1 MGQNDLIDVS
11 SGLQQR
17 LFDSRLEAILEARN
31 AHLMIFTD
39 FEEKFI
45 QSMLDRQGLR
55 EIFGGAVSVTTRQ
68 MNMLKEIAD
77 KVGNHRCGI

>member
-11 SGLQQR
+11 TGLQQR
-17 LFDSRLEAILEARN
+17 LFDSRLDTIIEARN
-31 AHLMIFTD
+31 GNLMIFTE
-39 FEEKFI
+39 FEESFI
-45 QSMLDRQGLR
+45 QSMLDRRGLR
-55 EIFGGAVSVTTRQ
+55 EVFGGKVSVTTRQ